1 MGGFES
7 AACGKYALPGC
18 GSRAAASASGDRMQT
33 AKRGVRNIQN
43 SSNYLTFPRSNYRK
57 WALRGAGKSLAALD
71 LNVQPTG
78 IPGVM
83 ELMAVIRKRSLLS
96 RIAAG
101 LISLLAVA
109 VVCGPASAQTA
120 VQSAHKAPPNEL
132 LQYIRNAKQQGLTEA
147 RIRQQARAIGW
158 SAAAVDEAMAFEA
171 TTAKAPEGTTKATET
186 TNPDAAREE
195 TLRGQPSPAG
205 TAPDDYQIGAGD
217 TLQISVWKEPDVS
230 VPSVVVRPDGRIT
243 VPLIKEVAV
252 AGLTP
257 REAERVIT
265 ESLSKF
271 ITDANVTVVVAAI
284 NSKKIYVIGA
294 VRKEG
299 PLPYTSGLTV
309 MQALS
314 EAGGLTDYAKRK
326 RMYVLRTENGRE
338 YRLDFNYDEAVK
350 GERME
355 QNIFLLPGDTV
366 IIPH

>member
-1 MGGFES
+1 
-7 AACGKYALPGC
+7 
-18 GSRAAASASGDRMQT
+18 
-33 AKRGVRNIQN
+33 
-43 SSNYLTFPRSNYRK
+43 
-57 WALRGAGKSLAALD
+57 
-71 LNVQPTG
+71 
-78 IPGVM
+78 
-83 ELMAVIRKRSLLS
+83 MAVIRKRSLLG
-96 RIAAG
+96 RIAVG
-101 LISLLAVA
+101 LISLLPVA
-109 VVCGPASAQTA
+109 GICGSASAQTA

-132 LQYIRNAKQQGLTEA
+132 LQYIRQAKQQGVADA

-158 SAAAVDEAMAFEA
+158 SAAAVDEAMAYDGTTEA
-171 TTAKAPEGTTKATET
+171 AKAAETKNPE
-186 TNPDAAREE
+186 AAREE
-195 TLRGQPSPAG
+195 TPRGQPPPAV

-257 REAERVIT
+257 REAEKIIT
-265 ESLSKF
+265 GGLSKF
-271 ITDANVTVVVAAI
+271 ITDANVTVVVAAM
-284 NSKKIYVIGA
+284 NSKKVYVIGA

-299 PLPYTSGLTV
+299 PLPYTYGMTI

-326 RMYVLRTENGRE
+326 RIYVLRTDGGRE
-338 YRLDFNYDEAVK
+338 YRLDFNYDEVVK

-355 QNIFLLPGDTV
+355 QNIVLLAADTV

>member
-1 MGGFES
+1 
-7 AACGKYALPGC
+7 
-18 GSRAAASASGDRMQT
+18 
-33 AKRGVRNIQN
+33 
-43 SSNYLTFPRSNYRK
+43 
-57 WALRGAGKSLAALD
+57 
-71 LNVQPTG
+71 
-78 IPGVM
+78 
-83 ELMAVIRKRSLLS
+83 
-96 RIAAG
+96 
-101 LISLLAVA
+101 
-109 VVCGPASAQTA
+109 

-132 LQYIRNAKQQGLTEA
+132 LQYIRNAKQQGVADA
-147 RIRQQARAIGW
+147 RIRQQAHAIGW
-158 SAAAVDEAMAFEA
+158 PAAVVDEAMTFEA
-171 TTAKAPEGTTKATET
+171 TAAKAPEGSTKAAEVKSPET
-186 TNPDAAREE
+186 AREE
-195 TLRGQPSPAG
+195 ALRGQAPAVM
-205 TAPDDYQIGAGD
+205 TRDDYQIGAGD

-257 REAERVIT
+257 RGAEKVIT
-265 ESLSKF
+265 EDLSKF

-284 NSKKIYVIGA
+284 NSKKVYVVGA

-338 YRLDFNYDEAVK
+338 YRLDFNYDEVVK